1 MAELTKQI
9 EAYEATVERL
19 EQTLFELRGEIA
31 AGTHAEVNFFV
42 LPSTWAN

>member
-9 EAYEATVERL
+9 EAHEETIERL

-31 AGTHAEVNFFV
+31 AGTHDEVS
-42 LPSTWAN
+42 LSLA